1 MHQPEFK
8 KRTENSREEKS
19 HPIKTSFIIWL
30 TEVHNT
36 EKRVQTPQDLCMSF
50 RIEPYKLFFVT
61 YEDPKGYD
69 WYFDKHSL
77 EPKDNSVI

>member
-1 MHQPEFK
+1 M
-8 KRTENSREEKS
+8 
-19 HPIKTSFIIWL
+19 
-30 TEVHNT
+30 HNT

-69 WYFDKHSL
+69 WYFDKHYL
-77 EPKDNSVI
+77 EPKDNSVIWKFRQTDFTELDPDTGFLKKYRDIDI